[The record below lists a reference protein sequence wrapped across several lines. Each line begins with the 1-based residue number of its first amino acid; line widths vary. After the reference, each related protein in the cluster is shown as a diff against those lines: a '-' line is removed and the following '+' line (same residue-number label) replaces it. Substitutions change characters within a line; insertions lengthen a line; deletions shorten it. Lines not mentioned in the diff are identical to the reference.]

1 MKRILCRYQ
10 MRRVHKMT
18 LLKSKL
24 LLRRGLV
31 KNVIT
36 QLFKW
41 LLFHSTICFLKPAVQ
56 NVFLL
61 KFACSLIGAVAA
73 GSARLASRLAW
84 EAMGG
89 HRRQA
94 VPPCHTAVPPP
105 SSDLVPLD
113 SRAGSRNQMRWRVSR
128 TQHRGRAG
136 HLCSLA
142 SDVTLSLK
150 LGVTGLVKFITV
162 ENTPCGIKSF

>member
-1 MKRILCRYQ
+1 

-89 HRRQA
+89 HRRRA

-105 SSDLVPLD
+105 SSPWGRRSSLWSCSIRLQSRFRKPNALESVQNLAPRKGGPPLL
-113 SRAGSRNQMRWRVSR
+113 AGLWRDAV
-128 TQHRGRAG
+128 TQAWSHRPGQIHYCWKHA
-136 HLCSLA
+136 LW
-142 SDVTLSLK
+142 
-150 LGVTGLVKFITV
+150 
-162 ENTPCGIKSF
+162 N

>member
-1 MKRILCRYQ
+1 

-84 EAMGG
+84 EAM
-89 HRRQA
+89 A
-94 VPPCHTAVPPP
+94 ATAVGLCLRATRQSRRPPP
-105 SSDLVPLD
+105 RGAGAHPSDLVPLD
-113 SRAGSRNQMRWRVSR
+113 SRAGSGNRMRWRVSR
-128 TQHRGRAG
+128 T
-136 HLCSLA
+136 
-142 SDVTLSLK
+142 
-150 LGVTGLVKFITV
+150 
-162 ENTPCGIKSF
+162 